1 MKKSQDLKI
10 GANPITIK
18 DIARAAGVSHAT
30 VSRALNDH
38 PALSDK
44 TIQKIKRLAAKMGY
58 VPNASARGLK
68 TRRSRVLGVVVSHI
82 DDPFWSEVLQ
92 GIDAVLHP
100 AGYSLFVAATHRDAQ
115 REKEI
120 VQTMVQR
127 GVEGVILCA
136 PQFSA
141 AQSRI
146 LQSYGL
152 ATAIVNN
159 EGAAEARYL
168 VYNDDAQ
175 GIRLLTQ
182 HLIDLGHTR
191 IAFLGNQVGGRTT
204 VEREAGFRQTMRRAG
219 LRVPSRFVQLAPE
232 GTPAGGR
239 LGAAKI
245 LKLAARPTAI
255 ICYNDNMAIGV
266 YAALFE
272 AGLSVPRDVSVAGF
286 DDIAIAPFLL
296 PPLTTMRQFKRS
308 LGAEA
313 AALMLRILEARSV
326 AGELPGPEKRCLQGE
341 LVVRA
346 STAPPKAGRRPAIG
360 RQR

>member
-1 MKKSQDLKI
+1 MKKPREPQT
-10 GANPITIK
+10 GPNPITIK
-18 DIARAAGVSHAT
+18 DIAGVAGVSHAT

-38 PALSDK
+38 PALSEK
-44 TIQKIKRLAAKMGY
+44 TVQRIKRLAAKMGY

-100 AGYSLFVAATHRDAQ
+100 AGYSLFIAATHRDPQ

-141 AQSRI
+141 VQSRI

-168 VYNDDAQ
+168 VYNDDVH

-219 LRVPSRFVQLAPE
+219 LRVPERYIQLAPE

-239 LGAAKI
+239 LGASKF
-245 LKLAARPTAI
+245 LKLVARPTAI

-266 YAALFE
+266 YAALSE
-272 AGLSVPRDVSVAGF
+272 AGLSVPRDVSVTGF
-286 DDIAIAPFLL
+286 DDIAIAPYLL
-296 PPLTTMRQFKRS
+296 PPLTTLRQFKRD

-313 AALMLRILEARSV
+313 ADMMLRILESRAE
-326 AGELPGPEKRCLQGE
+326 AGELPEPEKRCLQGE
-341 LVVRA
+341 LIVRG
-346 STAPPKAGRRPAIG
+346 STAPPQASRGPGRG

>member
-1 MKKSQDLKI
+1 MS
-10 GANPITIK
+10 ITIK

-44 TIQKIKRLAAKMGY
+44 TIQKIKRLAATMGY

-68 TRRSRVLGVVVSHI
+68 TRRSRVLGVIVSHI

-100 AGYSLFVAATHRDAQ
+100 AGYSLFVAATHRDER

-120 VQTMVQR
+120 VQSMVQR
-127 GVEGVILCA
+127 GVDGVILCA
-136 PQFSA
+136 PQFSP
-141 AQSRI
+141 AQNRI

-152 ATAIVNN
+152 PTTVVNN

-168 VYNDDAQ
+168 VYNDDVY

-182 HLIDLGHTR
+182 HLIDLGHRR
-191 IAFLGNQVGGRTT
+191 IAFMGCAVGGRTT
-204 VEREAGFRQTMRRAG
+204 IARETGFRDTVRAAG
-219 LRVPSRFVQLAPE
+219 LQLDERLIVQAPSSS
-232 GTPAGGR
+232 PAGGR
-239 LGAAKI
+239 ESAALLLSGAR
-245 LKLAARPTAI
+245 RPTAVV
-255 ICYNDNMAIGV
+255 CYNDHMAMGV

-272 AGLSVPRDVSVAGF
+272 AGLSVPRDKSVVGF
-286 DDIAIAPFLL
+286 DDIALAAYLL
-296 PPLTTMRQFKRS
+296 PPLTTLRQCKHE
-308 LGAEA
+308 LGSEA
-313 AALMLRILEARSV
+313 ATLMLRILDAHSEA
-326 AGELPGPEKRCLQGE
+326 EHMPEPERHCLTGE

-346 STAPPKAGRRPAIG
+346 STAPPDPANA
-360 RQR
+360 